1 MRQSRRPTGIL
12 ALSFSLLLAHPAAA
26 QLPGDY
32 PDTGKAVDDLDID
45 DDYSDLLA
53 ERPRSVSIMRARAHG
68 FVPSED
74 MQAYAQGILARL
86 LDGIALPP
94 SFNPEVRILA
104 APDYGAVCTPDGT
117 LVVSIG
123 LFEQSETEDEIAFIL
138 GHEVSHA
145 ILRHHDSD
153 WFTRTQ
159 YYAVV
164 NARSLS
170 DVTGGVQIAGGG
182 LGGTLGNIQRGVN
195 IASAVYELSES
206 VLAPRFQQG
215 QEDEADA
222 LGFDLMVR
230 AGYNPDGAQRA
241 LQRLALAEEAAE
253 QAAERAREA
262 QEEEEREARRS
273 GGGGGGIFGGA
284 LGAVNI
290 GGFAQIDLGSVADMA
305 LNAATDELAEES
317 QPHRPA
323 TERADFLVEYQ
334 FREYRDVIPGD
345 VVLPPWA
352 PEGPQES
359 LESWRVATTISNYRS
374 ANSVLDHL
382 QGTDTAE
389 VETSANYAVQM
400 PTDNHAYTQFA
411 LARLRS
417 SQDREDDAASA
428 RAAAIA
434 SPEPSWI
441 AYNAEIDNRL
451 ESGDV
456 AGADM
461 VMADAVARFEES
473 PVLLPKR
480 ILIQTELG
488 NDDEARRL
496 LSQCSDYDIRELRD
510 QCEAATG

>member
-1 MRQSRRPTGIL
+1 MVATGFLAALFSLSL
-12 ALSFSLLLAHPAAA
+12 ALPASA

-32 PDTGKAVDDLDID
+32 PDAGKAVDALDID
-45 DDYSDLLA
+45 DDYSDVLA
-53 ERPRSVSIMRARAHG
+53 ERPRSISIMRARAHG
-68 FVPSED
+68 FVPSDE
-74 MQAYAQGILARL
+74 MQIYVQGILMRL
-86 LDGIALPP
+86 LEGIALPP
-94 SFNPEVRILA
+94 YFDPQIRILA

-123 LFEQSETEDEIAFIL
+123 LLEQSETEDEIAFIL

-182 LGGTLGNIQRGVN
+182 LGGTLGNIQRGIN

-262 QEEEEREARRS
+262 QEEEERES

-284 LGAVNI
+284 LGGVNI
-290 GGFAQIDLGSVADMA
+290 GGFARIDLGSVADMA
-305 LNAATDELAEES
+305 LNATTDELAEES

-352 PEGPQES
+352 PEGPQDS
-359 LESWRVATTISNYRS
+359 LESWRVATTIANYRS

-382 QGTDTAE
+382 QGTETAE
-389 VETSANYAVQM
+389 VETSANYAVQL
-400 PTDNHAYTQFA
+400 PTNNHAYTQFA
-411 LARLRS
+411 LARLRN
-417 SQDREDDAASA
+417 SQDRVADAAMA
-428 RAAAIA
+428 REAAIA

-441 AYNAEIDNRL
+441 AYNAEIDQRL
-451 ESGDV
+451 ESGDFT
-456 AGADM
+456 GADM
-461 VMADAVARFEES
+461 VMADAVTRFEDS

-480 ILIQTELG
+480 ILIQTNLG

-496 LSQCSDYDIRELRD
+496 LSQCGDYDIRELRD
-510 QCEAATG
+510 QCEEAAS

>member
-1 MRQSRRPTGIL
+1 MHGTGTPAGFL
-12 ALSFSLLLAHPAAA
+12 ALLLSLLLAHPAVA

-32 PDTGKAVDDLDID
+32 PDSGKAVDALDID
-45 DDYSDLLA
+45 DDYSDVLA
-53 ERPRSVSIMRARAHG
+53 ERPRSISIMRARAHG
-68 FVPSED
+68 FVPSDE
-74 MQAYAQGILARL
+74 MQIYVHGILTRL
-86 LDGIALPP
+86 LEGIALPP
-94 SFNPEVRILA
+94 SFDPQIRILA

-117 LVVSIG
+117 LVVSVG
-123 LFEQSETEDEIAFIL
+123 LLEQSETEDEIAFIL

-153 WFTRTQ
+153 WFTRAQ

-182 LGGTLGNIQRGVN
+182 LGGTLGNIQRGIN

-230 AGYNPDGAQRA
+230 AGYNPDGSQRA

-253 QAAERAREA
+253 QAAERAREV

-273 GGGGGGIFGGA
+273 GAGGGGIFGGA
-284 LGAVNI
+284 LGGVNI
-290 GGFAQIDLGSVADMA
+290 GGFARIDLGSVADMA
-305 LNAATDELAEES
+305 LNVATDELAEES

-323 TERADFLVEYQ
+323 AERADFLVEYQ
-334 FREYRDVIPGD
+334 FREYRDLIPGN
-345 VVLPPWA
+345 VVSPPWA
-352 PEGPQES
+352 PEGPQDS
-359 LESWRVATTISNYRS
+359 LESWRVATTIANYRS

-382 QGTDTAE
+382 QGAETAE

-400 PTDNHAYTQFA
+400 PTDDHAYTQFA

-417 SQDREDDAASA
+417 SQGREADAAMA

-441 AYNAEIDNRL
+441 AYNAEIDQRL

-461 VMADAVARFEES
+461 VITDAVTRFEDS

-480 ILIQTELG
+480 ISIQTSLG

-496 LSQCSDYDIRELRD
+496 LSQCGDYDIRELRD
-510 QCEAATG
+510 QCEEAAN

>member
-1 MRQSRRPTGIL
+1 MRGSGTATGIL
-12 ALSFSLLLAHPAAA
+12 AALFSLLFAPPAVA

-32 PDTGKAVDDLDID
+32 PDAGKAVDALVID
-45 DDYSDLLA
+45 DDYSDVLA
-53 ERPRSVSIMRARAHG
+53 ERPRSISIMRARAHG
-68 FVPSED
+68 FVPSDE
-74 MQAYAQGILARL
+74 MQLYVQGILARL

-94 SFNPEVRILA
+94 SFDPEVRILA

-123 LFEQSETEDEIAFIL
+123 LLEQSETEDEIAFIL

-170 DVTGGVQIAGGG
+170 DVAAGVQIAGGG
-182 LGGTLGNIQRGVN
+182 LGGTLGNIQRGIN

-241 LQRLALAEEAAE
+241 LQRLTLAEEAAE

-273 GGGGGGIFGGA
+273 GGGGIFGGA
-284 LGAVNI
+284 LGGVNI
-290 GGFAQIDLGSVADMA
+290 GGFARIDLGSVADMA
-305 LNAATDELAEES
+305 LNVATDELAEES

-323 TERADFLVEYQ
+323 AERADFLVEYQ

-345 VVLPPWA
+345 VVMPPWA
-352 PEGPQES
+352 PEGPQDS
-359 LESWRVATTISNYRS
+359 LESWRVATTIANYRS

-382 QGTDTAE
+382 QGTETAQ

-411 LARLRS
+411 LARLRN
-417 SQDREDDAASA
+417 SQDREADAAMA

-441 AYNAEIDNRL
+441 AYNAEIDQRL
-451 ESGDV
+451 ESGDIT
-456 AGADM
+456 AADM
-461 VMADAVARFEES
+461 VMADAVTRFEDS

-480 ILIQTELG
+480 ILIQTNLG

-496 LSQCSDYDIRELRD
+496 LSQCGDYDIRELRD
-510 QCEAATG
+510 QCEAAAN